1 MKDKSNK
8 ILKGVVILIIII
20 IIISSIIV
28 IKSKFLKA
36 EENTQIECSESQKT
50 EIQNENTIV
59 VGLEKQ
65 DEEIETVSN
74 EVKEEIQTQNETIQT
89 TEQITKEYTK
99 QIEQEKA
106 IKKEVNKTTKQTTAT
121 NNSNNKT
128 ENPSQPVITEQPKVD
143 VPSVDNSKNN
153 TNENSNSVTNQSTPS
168 VQEKNT
174 ETKKEETFKYND
186 AMAQKMIAVIKAN
199 ESDYMKQ
206 YGYTV
211 TIDESITNLTNQFT
225 FTENRIKNSIVYKF
239 GQIRVYARD
248 YYVNGEYRWTECYI
262 L

>member
-89 TEQITKEYTK
+89 TEQITKEDTK

-239 GQIRVYARD
+239 
-248 YYVNGEYRWTECYI
+248 VNGEYRWTECYI